1 MSNAR
6 KLANIVVGTEVVILS
21 VDSDLA
27 NKINSIKS
35 RLDSDD
41 AKLQSL
47 DTVIKT
53 GLTNLVDSDLIINQ
67 LQAKITNIVANN
79 DSDSAALQA
88 IKTQIGLIQGRQDSD
103 SNQIQSL
110 STSLLGEISSTN
122 TNITSIVS
130 RLDSDELKLQSL
142 DTTLVQIKS
151 RLDSDEIKIQSVTS
165 LAVAASSS
173 GAISDSDLKVVAD
186 LRNQLDSEII
196 AVRNLSLTYIN
207 YTYTATAG
215 QTSFTGSDANSLTL
229 AYTAGSIQVFLNGFK
244 LETDDYTAT
253 DGTSVVL
260 ARGASA
266 SHQLTILV
274 PTLKSNPAPLT
285 SVDWSGLSLTSSLQ
299 YSGTKVASGLFGEVV
314 AIDGNYAAITA
325 RNYYTGSGVRG
336 RGYIFFKSSG
346 TWAQQAELVNTEVNV
361 NGGGTGGDIAIDG
374 DTVVFPDGGAPGY
387 IRVYTRSGTT
397 WSLQQK
403 ITGTGTAMAGFGK
416 SSIALSGDRLA
427 IGCHSYATPG
437 SNAGRIAVYS
447 RTGSTWSFE
456 AFLDPSDVAAGDQIG
471 YHSLHMSG
479 NYIIA
484 GEIVGAGSA
493 YIWFYNGSS
502 WVQQQKLTAS
512 DGSSGDYFGINCVID
527 GDIAVVSAPWVASEK
542 GSVYVYTRSGT
553 TWTESAKLGASGSIP
568 SDLVAGHQFGY
579 TLSLDGSSLICGA
592 PHMAGGGANGAADA
606 YIFTTTDGGS
616 TWTQGKKL
624 TSLRAFNDAY
634 AYDRRSVAIDE
645 TAETAIVG
653 AGKDDTGGTQVGI
666 AHFYD
671 T

>member
-6 KLANIVVGTEVVILS
+6 KIADLVVGTEIKVS
-21 VDSDLA
+21 GVDSDLSNTVNA
-27 NKINSIKS
+27 IKSRLDSDDGKIQSLDTLINSRISSIKS

-41 AKLQSL
+41 GKLQQL
-47 DTVIKT
+47 DTLIKSN
-53 GLTNLVDSDLIINQ
+53 LTNLADSDSIVNQ
-67 LQAKITNIVANN
+67 LTAKITSVISNL
-79 DSDSAALQA
+79 DSDTTAIQAANTKIQT
-88 IKTQIGLIQGRQDSD
+88 IK
-103 SNQIQSL
+103 N
-110 STSLLGEISSTN
+110 
-122 TNITSIVS
+122 
-130 RLDSDELKLQSL
+130 RLDSD
-142 DTTLVQIKS
+142 D
-151 RLDSDEIKIQSVTS
+151 IKIQALSTLSASALSV
-165 LAVAASSS
+165 S
-173 GAISDSDLKVVAD
+173 GMKDSDLKVVSD
-186 LRNQLDSEII
+186 LRNDLDSEILYTRNI
-196 AVRNLSLTYIN
+196 NLSYTNYI
-207 YTYTATAG
+207 YTATAG
-215 QTSFTGSDANSLTL
+215 QTTFTGNDDNSVSL
-229 AYTAGSIQVFLNGFK
+229 AYTAGAILVFLNGVK
-244 LETDDYTAT
+244 IEADDFTAT
-253 DGTSVVL
+253 DGTSIVLTEAVGIDTQIVIVVPKL
-260 ARGASA
+260 E
-266 SHQLTILV
+266 
-274 PTLKSNPAPLT
+274 SNPAPLT
-285 SVDWSGLSLTSSLQ
+285 GVAWSGLSLTSSLQ
-299 YSGTKVASGLFGEVV
+299 YTGTKVASGLFGEAV

-325 RNYYTGSGVRG
+325 RNYYTGSGIRG

-346 TWAQQAELVNTEVNV
+346 TWAQQAELANTDDPSGG
-361 NGGGTGGDIAIDG
+361 NGADIAIDG
-374 DTVVFPDGGAPGY
+374 DTVVFPDGNGNGHV
-387 IRVYTRSGTT
+387 RVYTRSGTT

-403 ITGTGTAMAGFGK
+403 ITGTGTAMAGFGA

-427 IGCHSYATPG
+427 VGCYSYDTPG

-456 AFLDPSDVAAGDQIG
+456 AFLDPSDVAAGDLIG
-471 YHSLHMSG
+471 YYSLHMSG

-484 GEIVGAGSA
+484 GETVGAGSA

-616 TWTQGKKL
+616 TWTQKKKL

-671 T
+671 V

>member
-6 KLANIVVGTEVVILS
+6 KIADLVVGTEIKVS
-21 VDSDLA
+21 GVDSDLSNTVNA
-27 NKINSIKS
+27 IKSRLDSDDGKIQSLDTLINSRISSIKS

-41 AKLQSL
+41 GKLQQL
-47 DTVIKT
+47 DTLIKSN
-53 GLTNLVDSDLIINQ
+53 LTNSDSIVNQ
-67 LQAKITNIVANN
+67 LTAKITSVISNL
-79 DSDSAALQA
+79 DSDTTAIQAANTKIQT
-88 IKTQIGLIQGRQDSD
+88 IK
-103 SNQIQSL
+103 N
-110 STSLLGEISSTN
+110 
-122 TNITSIVS
+122 
-130 RLDSDELKLQSL
+130 RLDSD
-142 DTTLVQIKS
+142 D
-151 RLDSDEIKIQSVTS
+151 IKIQALSTLSASALSV
-165 LAVAASSS
+165 S
-173 GAISDSDLKVVAD
+173 GMKDSDLKVVSD
-186 LRNQLDSEII
+186 LRNDLDSEILYTRNI
-196 AVRNLSLTYIN
+196 NLSYTNYI
-207 YTYTATAG
+207 YTATAG
-215 QTSFTGSDANSLTL
+215 QTTFTGNDDNSVSL
-229 AYTAGSIQVFLNGFK
+229 AYTAGAILVFLNGVK
-244 LETDDYTAT
+244 IEADDFTAT
-253 DGTSVVL
+253 DGTSIVLTEAVGIDTQIVIVVPKL
-260 ARGASA
+260 E
-266 SHQLTILV
+266 
-274 PTLKSNPAPLT
+274 SNPAPLT
-285 SVDWSGLSLTSSLQ
+285 GVAWSGLSLTSSLQ
-299 YSGTKVASGLFGEVV
+299 YTGTKVASGLFGESL

-325 RNYYTGSGVRG
+325 RNYYTGSGIRG

-346 TWAQQAELVNTEVNV
+346 TWAQQAELANTDDPSGG
-361 NGGGTGGDIAIDG
+361 NGADIAIDG
-374 DTVVFPDGGAPGY
+374 DTVVFPDGNGNGHV
-387 IRVYTRSGTT
+387 RVYTRSGTT

-403 ITGTGTAMAGFGK
+403 ITGTGTAMAGFGA

-427 IGCHSYATPG
+427 VGCYSYDTPG

-456 AFLDPSDVAAGDQIG
+456 AFLDPSDVAAGDLIG
-471 YHSLHMSG
+471 YYSLHMSG

-484 GEIVGAGSA
+484 GETVGAGSA

-616 TWTQGKKL
+616 TWTQKKKL

-671 T
+671 V